1 MSGRPPL
8 YAERGGSGAPLLL
21 LLHGLG
27 ANASVWDGLLPI
39 VRERW
44 NGRWIAPDLR
54 GHGRSSHAAPYGYGT
69 HAADVAA
76 LLDADDDVVVLAHSM
91 GGVVGMTL
99 ATQWFGVRVRA
110 VVTFGVKP
118 DFNADEVAK
127 IRSVGRS
134 GHRWFDTREAAIE
147 RQIAIA
153 GLRGL
158 LAPDHPRAALG
169 IVEENGKF
177 RIAMD
182 PAANLVLGPE
192 LPELLAAA
200 NAPVRF
206 AAGDRDPLVAVAAMH
221 AVDPSAHLF
230 PGLGHN
236 VHVEDPLALWNFA
249 EPFLKS
255 EVPA

>member
-1 MSGRPPL
+1 MRDSL
-8 YAERGGSGAPLLL
+8 YAERGGSGAPLLV

-27 ANASVWDGLLPI
+27 ASAAVWDGLVGI

-44 NGRWIAPDLR
+44 AGRWIAPDLR

-76 LLDADDDVVVLAHSM
+76 LLDAGDDVVVLAHSM
-91 GGVVGMTL
+91 GGVVGLVL

-110 VVTFGVKP
+110 VVAFAVKP
-118 DFNADEVAK
+118 GFNAEEVAR
-127 IRSVGRS
+127 IRGVAAAGY
-134 GHRWFDTREAAIE
+134 RWFDTREPAIE
-147 RQIAIA
+147 RQIAVA

-158 LAPDHPRAALG
+158 IRADDPRAAIG
-169 IVEENGKF
+169 IAEADGKF

-200 NAPVRF
+200 DAPVHF
-206 AAGDRDPLVAVAAMH
+206 AVGDRDPLVAVDAMR
-221 AVDPSAHLF
+221 AVDPSAHVF
-230 PGLGHN
+230 PGCGHN
-236 VHVEDPLALWNFA
+236 VHVEDPQALWTFA
-249 EPFLKS
+249 EPFLT
-255 EVPA
+255 AR